1 MNIFKN
7 MFTAVSD
14 EKWFA
19 SEEWEKGNRRVVL
32 ITKILMVEDVFE
44 FAIEKQQQSN
54 PNPLT

>member
-1 MNIFKN
+1 